1 MFDAIWPP
9 SGASAAVISRVVVV
23 LPLVPVTRTTWRPA
37 ASRESRSGSRR
48 RPIRPPM
55 TEPSPLPARRE
66 TEAAASATV
75 VASLARIGRR
85 VRWWVFASI
94 AADAIRLPAHCG
106 ARAAPAAVK
115 APLTSGPPTPV
126 RPRRRRSEIGART
139 RGLRR
144 RGRPAADDADV
155 ARDDRVRPGQL
166 PDLVQRRQGGGA
178 EAADR
183 RVGVREQDPTAAGGG
198 VADDHRGGRQPLQ
211 LRRLHQQLPRALEGA
226 SERLAVPGR
235 P

>member
-126 RPRRRRSEIGART
+126 RPRRRRSEIGARA

-144 RGRPAADDADV
+144 RGRPADDA
-155 ARDDRVRPGQL
+155 AWWHRVRRGQL
-166 PDLVQRRQGGGA
+166 ADLGQRGQRGGA
-178 EAADR
+178 EAPDR

-198 VADDHRGGRQPLQ
+198 VAD
-211 LRRLHQQLPRALEGA
+211 
-226 SERLAVPGR
+226 
-235 P
+235 